1 MRPQA
6 VDNTVFWLVVSLL
19 NSGKTACKFNIFAV
33 LVDILQL
40 QWDGDI
46 KCAVFSQFAWST
58 YVPAL
63 YENSI
68 CRFIFYSLLAVWWC
82 SAVSSSS
89 FCSLLN
95 APLIMIKTAFH
106 IKKNTI
112 TPKSKR
118 LEPKFTYRSCVC
130 MTRWKKNS
138 VTNFTIFE
146 TGWGQILSCK
156 GNFLKVFQG

>member
-68 CRFIFYSLLAVWWC
+68 CRFIFYSLLAVCWC

-106 IKKNTI
+106 IKK
-112 TPKSKR
+112 TPLHLKVKDWSPNLR
-118 LEPKFTYRSCVC
+118 IDRV
-130 MTRWKKNS
+130 S
-138 VTNFTIFE
+138 VWHAGRKMASQT
-146 TGWGQILSCK
+146 SP
-156 GNFLKVFQG
+156 FLKLVEAKF